1 MNIKEVKDLIHEILR
16 SDIREFELEHTGTKL
31 KFRRGYGTQEG
42 GFSIQPA
49 AAPLPGADDSS
60 PSYISDTS
68 APALETDSETDA
80 GQETGLH
87 FITSPIVGTFYRAPA
102 PGSDPFVKIGTTV
115 EEGAILCVVEAMK
128 LMNEIPSDV
137 AGEVVR
143 IYVENNRPVEFGQ
156 KLLAIRPRK

>member
-31 KFRRGYGTQEG
+31 KFRRGSSPQEG
-42 GFSIQPA
+42 NLSVQPA
-49 AAPLPGADDSS
+49 PPPPAEHYAPSS
-60 PSYISDTS
+60 TS
-68 APALETDSETDA
+68 ALAPAVESDSETETQ
-80 GQETGLH
+80 QENGLH

-102 PGSDPFVKIGTTV
+102 PGADPFVKVGATV
-115 EEGAILCVVEAMK
+115 EEGTILCVVEAMK

-156 KLLAIRPRK
+156 RLLAIRPRK

>member
-31 KFRRGYGTQEG
+31 RFRRGSGPQEG
-42 GFSIQPA
+42 SLSVHPA
-49 AAPLPGADDSS
+49 PAPHPPVDYSV
-60 PSYISDTS
+60 PSNSSDTS
-68 APALETDSETDA
+68 APAVDTDTGTETL
-80 GQETGLH
+80 QEIGLH

-102 PGSDPFVKIGTTV
+102 PGSDPFVKIGTAV
-115 EEGAILCVVEAMK
+115 EEGTILCVVEAMK

-137 AGEVVR
+137 AGEVVQ

>member
-31 KFRRGYGTQEG
+31 KFRRGSSPQEG
-42 GFSIQPA
+42 SLSVQPA
-49 AAPLPGADDSS
+49 PPPPANHSAPSATP
-60 PSYISDTS
+60 DTS
-68 APALETDSETDA
+68 APAVETATGTETQ
-80 GQETGLH
+80 QENGLH

-102 PGSDPFVKIGTTV
+102 PGSDPFVKIGSAV
-115 EEGAILCVVEAMK
+115 EEGTILCVVEAMK

-156 KLLAIRPRK
+156 KLLAVRPRR